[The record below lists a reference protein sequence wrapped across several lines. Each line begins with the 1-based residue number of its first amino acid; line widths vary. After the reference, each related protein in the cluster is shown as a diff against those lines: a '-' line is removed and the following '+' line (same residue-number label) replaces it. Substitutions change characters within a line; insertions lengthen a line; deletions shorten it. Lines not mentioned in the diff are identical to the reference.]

1 MSAIPQSLPA
11 ENDPSDQDPVETREW
26 LDALET
32 VLQQEGPER
41 AHFLLERM
49 LDFSR
54 RSGVN
59 IPFSNTTAYVN
70 TIPAQL
76 EASSPGNAA
85 FEQLCKLHAVY
96 LTGEAQRCGGLS
108 EPLRGRKAAL
118 GIVVIGLVVAGC
130 LPGTCQ
136 D

>member
-32 VLQQEGPER
+32 VLQREGPER
-41 AHFLLERM
+41 AHFLVERM

-70 TIPAQL
+70 TIPPQL

-85 FEQLCKLHAVY
+85 FEERIRSYIRWNAMAMVVRANKLNPPD
-96 LTGEAQRCGGLS
+96 GG
-108 EPLRGRKAAL
+108 
-118 GIVVIGLVVAGC
+118 
-130 LPGTCQ
+130 